1 MTSTNAE
8 RRALVTGVTGFAGLH
23 LARLLLEDG
32 WQVAGLAR
40 GGAAPEGV
48 DLHRG
53 DIADVGEVIEQVRPS
68 AVFHLAAIVDT
79 VTTPSLEE
87 LERVNVGG
95 TQAVVDALAG
105 SDMRLVLASSAFVYG
120 STTPEE
126 QPLSES
132 QPLRPLTPY
141 GETKVAAEQVALAY
155 PGAVVARS
163 FQHTGPGHV
172 GAYALPDW
180 AEQLARGATTISTGN
195 LDVERD
201 YLDVRDVARA
211 YAKLADCTAPERIYN
226 VGSGTPVTMRAL
238 LEGLIEAFG
247 TEAEIVTDPS
257 RVLAVDLPKVVADHS
272 LLTAATG
279 WTPAIDLRT
288 TLADLAAFWRG
299 RVA

>member
-257 RVLAVDLPKVVADHS
+257 RVRAVDQPKVVADHS